1 MVGGNQEHL
10 LRHHHSGVPADRR
23 NKRKENSVI
32 HSSRQLSGAI
42 AKMVRA
48 LLLTVATAWLA
59 LGPLG
64 HAIAAGEMSQDQ
76 FDQRVHDYILAHP
89 EVVMEALQSLDA
101 REREAAAKEAKAAL
115 AAKADEV
122 FRDPASP
129 VGGNV
134 SGDVTMAEF
143 FDYNCPYCRQV
154 APIMAQAVADDPQ
167 LRIVYKEFPILGP
180 DSVFAAKAALAA
192 QQQGKYAVF
201 HKALYDA
208 KTRVTEA
215 VVLKVAA
222 QVGLDI
228 PRLKTDMQHPD
239 IQAAIDKN
247 AQLAQALGIT
257 GTPGFVVGDQI
268 FPGATNLDTMKKLI
282 EQARAPQK

>member
-1 MVGGNQEHL
+1 MTHNSGQFGGVAGKTARSL
-10 LRHHHSGVPADRR
+10 MP
-23 NKRKENSVI
+23 VI
-32 HSSRQLSGAI
+32 
-42 AKMVRA
+42 
-48 LLLTVATAWLA
+48 ATAWLA
-59 LGPLG
+59 LGLG
-64 HAIAAGEMSQDQ
+64 FHSQAIAADEMSQSQ

-89 EVVMEALQSLDA
+89 EVIMEALQSLDA
-101 REREAAAKEAKAAL
+101 RQREADAKEAKAVL

-129 VGGNV
+129 VGGNAQ
-134 SGDVTMAEF
+134 GNVTMTEF

-192 QQQGKYAVF
+192 NRQGKYAEF
-201 HKALYDA
+201 HKALFAA

-215 VVLKVAA
+215 VVLKMAA
-222 QVGLDI
+222 DAGLDV
-228 PRLKTDMQHPD
+228 PRLKTDMQQPE
-239 IQAAIDKN
+239 ILAAIEQNVK
-247 AQLAQALGIT
+247 LAQALKIN

-268 FPGATNLDTMKKLI
+268 FPGATDLTTMKSLI
-282 EQARAPQK
+282 EQARAAK

>member
-1 MVGGNQEHL
+1 MAHNSGQFGGVAGKTARSL
-10 LRHHHSGVPADRR
+10 ML
-23 NKRKENSVI
+23 VI
-32 HSSRQLSGAI
+32 
-42 AKMVRA
+42 
-48 LLLTVATAWLA
+48 ATAWLA
-59 LGPLG
+59 LGPG
-64 HAIAAGEMSQDQ
+64 FHSQAIAADEMSQSQ

-89 EVVMEALQSLDA
+89 EVIMEALQSLDA
-101 REREAAAKEAKAAL
+101 RQREADAKEARAVL

-129 VGGNV
+129 VGGNAQG
-134 SGDVTMAEF
+134 SVTMAEF

-154 APIMAQAVADDPQ
+154 APIMAQAAADDPQ

-192 QQQGKYAVF
+192 NKQGKYAEF

-208 KTRVTEA
+208 KTRVTET

-222 QVGLDI
+222 DVGLDVS
-228 PRLKTDMQHPD
+228 RLKTDMQLPE
-239 IQAAIDKN
+239 ILAAIEQN
-247 AQLAQALGIT
+247 VTLAQALKIN

-268 FPGATNLDTMKKLI
+268 FPGATDLATMKSLI
-282 EQARAPQK
+282 EQARAGK

>member
-1 MVGGNQEHL
+1 MAHNSGQFGGVAGKTARSL
-10 LRHHHSGVPADRR
+10 ML
-23 NKRKENSVI
+23 VI
-32 HSSRQLSGAI
+32 
-42 AKMVRA
+42 
-48 LLLTVATAWLA
+48 ATAWLA
-59 LGPLG
+59 LGPG
-64 HAIAAGEMSQDQ
+64 FHSQAIAADEMSQSQ

-89 EVVMEALQSLDA
+89 EVIMEALQSLDA
-101 REREAAAKEAKAAL
+101 RQREADAKEARAVL

-129 VGGNV
+129 VGGNAQ
-134 SGDVTMAEF
+134 GNVTMAEF

-154 APIMAQAVADDPQ
+154 APIMAQAAADDPQ

-192 QQQGKYAVF
+192 NKQGKYAEF

-208 KTRVTEA
+208 KTRVTET

-222 QVGLDI
+222 DVGLDVS
-228 PRLKTDMQHPD
+228 RLKTDMQLPE
-239 IQAAIDKN
+239 ILAAIEQN
-247 AQLAQALGIT
+247 VTLAQALKIN

-268 FPGATNLDTMKKLI
+268 FPGATDLATMKSLI
-282 EQARAPQK
+282 EQARAGK